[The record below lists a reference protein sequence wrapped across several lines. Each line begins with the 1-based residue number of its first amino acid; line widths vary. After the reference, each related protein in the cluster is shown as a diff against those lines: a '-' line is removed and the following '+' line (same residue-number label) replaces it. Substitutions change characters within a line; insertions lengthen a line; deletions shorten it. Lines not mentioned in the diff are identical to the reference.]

1 MSYNPTLIKII
12 EIDALIIPLSALV
25 LENSEWNPIET
36 NGADGNTTYEF
47 AECSMIQGEVLGGEF
62 LQVNSFDCTGE
73 CSGGCMGEVFKP
85 AFRESTGKLVA
96 VVVWE
101 GGDAVSTLTVDGG
114 QVSFEPYEFSIEKKV
129 SDADVKKRVLSIL
142 SDWRKAPL
150 LEAGRFQGFLLAK
163 LSS

>member
-25 LENSEWNPIET
+25 PEDGEWTATEMHDT
-36 NGADGNTTYEF
+36 NGQTTYQF
-47 AECSMIQGEVLGGEF
+47 AECSEIQGDVLGEES

-73 CSGGCMGEVFKP
+73 CSGSCMREVFEP
-85 AFRESTGKLVA
+85 AFKESTGKLVA
-96 VVVWE
+96 VVIWE
-101 GGDAVSTLTVDGG
+101 GGDSVQTLTVEGG
-114 QVSFEPYEFSIEKKV
+114 KVTWGNYEFCVERKA

-142 SDWRKAPL
+142 SDWRKTPL
-150 LEAGRFQGFLLAK
+150 LEAGSFQHFLLDK